1 MSADASGV
9 SGRSSAMTVAMRLSR
24 AFRLGMRGRQRRG
37 SCVRRDGF
45 RLAIEAHEVHPDR
58 ELRMLRE
65 DLPPK
70 LAQLRR
76 MHDGLLG
83 AVRSEV
89 LAEDDLVGAAI
100 PMVEQDD
107 LVDGLQVDGD
117 AEMLPD
123 GRIPR

>member
-9 SGRSSAMTVAMRLSR
+9 SGRSSAMTVAMRLSHALR
-24 AFRLGMRGRQRRG
+24 FGTRGRQRRG
-37 SCVRRDGF
+37 SCGSRDSF

-76 MHDGLLG
+76 MHDGFLG

-89 LAEDDLVGAAI
+89 LAEHDLVGAAI
-100 PMVEQDD
+100 PMLDHHN
-107 LVDGLQVDGD
+107 
-117 AEMLPD
+117 
-123 GRIPR
+123 

>member
-1 MSADASGV
+1 MSSDASGV
-9 SGRSSAMTVAMRLSR
+9 SGRSSVMTVAMRLSR

-76 MHDGLLG
+76 MHGGFLG
-83 AVRSEV
+83 AVLGEV
-89 LAEDDLVGAAI
+89 LAEDDFEGAAVA
-100 PMVEQDD
+100 MVEQDD
-107 LVDGLQVDGD
+107 LVDGMQVDGD
-117 AEMLPD
+117 AEMLPE
-123 GRIPR
+123 GLVP